1 MLGFIIN
8 IIIMI
13 VAALLLK
20 SKIKL
25 SVVWFF
31 SCFIPFFIFVSN
43 GEQGDIE
50 MAKDMAKSLSE
61 YIVNILECYLGILIA
76 TLGWTIPLL
85 LFSLALIT
93 VNDRLSNSH

>member
-1 MLGFIIN
+1 MLGFITN

-13 VAALLLK
+13 VAALSLK

-31 SCFIPFFIFVSN
+31 SCFVPFFIFVYS

-50 MAKDMAKSLSE
+50 IAKDMAKSQ
-61 YIVNILECYLGILIA
+61 YIANILECYLGILIVS
-76 TLGWTIPLL
+76 LVWTIPIL
-85 LFSLALIT
+85 LFSLVLNFLLKKI
-93 VNDRLSNSH
+93 RYKK

>member
-1 MLGFIIN
+1 
-8 IIIMI
+8 MI